1 MSAPDRP
8 TCFVDSNIW
17 LYAFIDGQDVQK
29 SEAGRVLLRQEQ
41 PAVSTQVINEVS
53 INLLRTGRFSER
65 EIRDLITSFYR
76 RYSVVQLSRPI
87 LTRASRLRE
96 NHAFSF
102 WDSVIVSSALHS
114 GVATLYSEDM
124 QGGFVVEER
133 MEIVNPFS

>member
-53 INLLRTGRFSER
+53 INLLRTGHFSES

-114 GVATLYSEDM
+114 GVAILYSEDM